1 MRRIKYQSKG
11 KQTTLPIKDEKE
23 IARIVQYLLVRRDK
37 AKKAGHMKRYLT
49 YYRNYMLFMCGVNLA
64 FRAEDLLQLRV
75 NDLIE
80 GYVQI
85 KENKTGKSQIFPL
98 NKSFLEDIKKYVEV
112 MGLTSHEYM
121 FPSQRPG
128 VIGAITRQQADRIM
142 WDIKKNCKIRYTF
155 AMHSLRKTFCY
166 MYYKNGGKLLTLQ
179 KMYNHD
185 DPSTTLRYIMWD
197 DNDVQKERKTIYIGG
212 NIK

>member
-1 MRRIKYQSKG
+1 MRRVKYKSSG
-11 KQTTLPIKDEKE
+11 KQTTLPIKDMRE
-23 IARIVQYLLVRRDK
+23 INRIASYLLIKRDK
-37 AKKAGHMKRYLT
+37 AKQKGQDKRYLT
-49 YYRNYMLFMCGVNLA
+49 YYRNYMLFICGINLA

-75 NDLIE
+75 KDLVD

-98 NKSFLEDIKKYVEV
+98 NKAFVADVKRYVEV
-112 MGLTSHEYM
+112 MSLTPHEYL

-142 WDIKKNCKIRYTF
+142 WDIKRNCKINYTF
-155 AMHSLRKTFCY
+155 AMHSLRKTFGY

-197 DNDVQKERKTIYIGG
+197 DNDVQKERQTIYIGA
-212 NIK
+212 K

>member
-98 NKSFLEDIKKYVEV
+98 NKSFLEDIKKYVAM
-112 MGLTSHEYM
+112 MGLTSPEYM
-121 FPSQRPG
+121 FPSQRQG

-155 AMHSLRKTFCY
+155 AMHSLRKTFGY

>member
-155 AMHSLRKTFCY
+155 AMHSLRKTFGY

>member
-23 IARIVQYLLVRRDK
+23 ITRIVQYLLVRRDK

-112 MGLTSHEYM
+112 MGLTPHEYM

-142 WDIKKNCKIRYTF
+142 WDVKKNCKIRYTF
-155 AMHSLRKTFCY
+155 AMHSLRKTFGY

>member
-1 MRRIKYQSKG
+1 MRRVKYKSSG
-11 KQTTLPIKDEKE
+11 KQTTLPIKDMRE
-23 IARIVQYLLVRRDK
+23 INRIASYLLIKRDK
-37 AKKAGHMKRYLT
+37 AKQNGQDKRYLT
-49 YYRNYMLFMCGVNLA
+49 YYRNYMLFICGINLA

-75 NDLIE
+75 KDLVD

-98 NKSFLEDIKKYVEV
+98 NKAFVADVKRYVEV
-112 MGLTSHEYM
+112 MSLTPHEYL

-142 WDIKKNCKIRYTF
+142 WDIKRNCKINYTF
-155 AMHSLRKTFCY
+155 AMHSLRKTFGY

-197 DNDVQKERKTIYIGG
+197 DNDVQKERKTIYIGA
-212 NIK
+212 K

>member
-1 MRRIKYQSKG
+1 MRRIKYRSKG

-155 AMHSLRKTFCY
+155 AMHSLRKTFGY

>member
-1 MRRIKYQSKG
+1 MRRVKYKSSG
-11 KQTTLPIKDEKE
+11 KQTTLPIKDMRE
-23 IARIVQYLLVRRDK
+23 INRIASYLLIKRDK
-37 AKKAGHMKRYLT
+37 AKQKGQDKRYLT
-49 YYRNYMLFMCGVNLA
+49 YYRNYMLFICGINLA

-75 NDLIE
+75 KDLVD

-98 NKSFLEDIKKYVEV
+98 NKAFVADVKRYVEV
-112 MGLTSHEYM
+112 MSLTPHEYL

-142 WDIKKNCKIRYTF
+142 WDIKSNCKINYTF
-155 AMHSLRKTFCY
+155 AMHSLRKTFGY

-197 DNDVQKERKTIYIGG
+197 DNDVQKERKTIYIGA
-212 NIK
+212 K

>member
-23 IARIVQYLLVRRDK
+23 IVRIVQYLLVRRDK

-98 NKSFLEDIKKYVEV
+98 NKSFLEDIKKYVEA
-112 MGLTSHEYM
+112 MGLTPHEYM

-155 AMHSLRKTFCY
+155 AMHSLRKTFGY

>member
-1 MRRIKYQSKG
+1 MRRVKYKSSG
-11 KQTTLPIKDEKE
+11 KQTTLPIKDMRE
-23 IARIVQYLLVRRDK
+23 INRIASYLLIKRDK
-37 AKKAGHMKRYLT
+37 AKQKGQDKRYLT
-49 YYRNYMLFMCGVNLA
+49 YYRNYMLFICGINLA

-75 NDLIE
+75 KDLVD

-98 NKSFLEDIKKYVEV
+98 NKAFVADVKRYVEV
-112 MGLTSHEYM
+112 MSLTPHEYL

-142 WDIKKNCKIRYTF
+142 WDIKRNCKINYTF
-155 AMHSLRKTFCY
+155 AMHSLRKTFGY
-166 MYYKNGGKLLTLQ
+166 MYYKNGGRLLTLQ

-197 DNDVQKERKTIYIGG
+197 DNDVQKERKTIYIGA
-212 NIK
+212 K

>member
-1 MRRIKYQSKG
+1 MRRVKYKSSG
-11 KQTTLPIKDEKE
+11 KQTTLPIKDMRE
-23 IARIVQYLLVRRDK
+23 INRIASYLLIKRDN
-37 AKKAGHMKRYLT
+37 AKQKGQDKRYLT
-49 YYRNYMLFMCGVNLA
+49 YYRNYMLFICGINLA

-75 NDLIE
+75 KDLVD

-98 NKSFLEDIKKYVEV
+98 NKAFVADVKRYVEV
-112 MGLTSHEYM
+112 MSLTPHEYL

-142 WDIKKNCKIRYTF
+142 WDIKRNCKINYTF
-155 AMHSLRKTFCY
+155 AMHSLRKTFGY

-197 DNDVQKERKTIYIGG
+197 DNDVQKERKTIYIGA
-212 NIK
+212 K